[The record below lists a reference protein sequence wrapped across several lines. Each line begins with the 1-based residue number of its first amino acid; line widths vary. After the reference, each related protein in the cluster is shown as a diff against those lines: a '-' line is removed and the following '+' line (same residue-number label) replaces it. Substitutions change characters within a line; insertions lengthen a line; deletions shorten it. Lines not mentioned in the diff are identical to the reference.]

1 MLKKI
6 QKAFKKFSLENIILI
21 AIILF
26 AFLLRV
32 YRINDLLGFYY
43 DQGRDALVIWDLI
56 HNGKFFL
63 IGPTTGIAG
72 IFRGP
77 YYYYL
82 ITPFYLLGRGNPIY
96 PSVFL
101 SFLTTV
107 AIYVLYKLVKK
118 ADSYQSALI
127 AAILS
132 SFSYYLVIASRWLS
146 NPTPMFLLSVLLILG
161 MYLVLENK
169 KFGWE
174 IIAFTSGLSLFNF
187 GSSGELFYF
196 PAILIFLIWQ
206 WKKRPKN
213 KSLISTGLAFFV
225 TCVPLLIFDVRHGGI
240 LRNNFL
246 TSFVSEK
253 SFTLP
258 TKFLL
263 EQRITFYY
271 EVFSKI
277 LFHVRGR
284 YEIILM
290 MVLLLSLIIFLKGFF
305 KNNYIK
311 TVLLLL
317 FSPIVGLCFYQGNDK
332 VLYEYYLTGYY
343 LIFIFIVSIILGKIW
358 KNIFGKIFVFVFIFV
373 FLINNFSVLKYKL
386 SDKVDREGS
395 IALKNELQI
404 VNWVFDNAGSEEFNV
419 DVYVPPVI
427 PYAYD
432 YLFKWKSYSYKKPN
446 YKEQDRVKLLYTI
459 YEEDSLHPDRLT
471 AWKER
476 QKGIGKI
483 IEEKRIGGLTVQKR
497 IRI

>member
-1 MLKKI
+1 
-6 QKAFKKFSLENIILI
+6 
-21 AIILF
+21 
-26 AFLLRV
+26 
-32 YRINDLLGFYY
+32 
-43 DQGRDALVIWDLI
+43 
-56 HNGKFFL
+56 
-63 IGPTTGIAG
+63 
-72 IFRGP
+72 
-77 YYYYL
+77 
-82 ITPFYLLGRGNPIY
+82 
-96 PSVFL
+96 
-101 SFLTTV
+101 
-107 AIYVLYKLVKK
+107 LVKK

-132 SFSYYLVIASRWLS
+132 SFSYYLVMASRWLS
-146 NPTPMFLLSVLLILG
+146 NPTPMFLLSILLIFG

-174 IIAFTSGLSLFNF
+174 IIAFVSGLSLFNF

-213 KSLISTGLAFFV
+213 KSFISTGLAFFI
-225 TCVPLLIFDVRHGGI
+225 TCVPLILFDVRHGGI
-240 LRNNFL
+240 LRNNIL

-253 SFTLP
+253 SFILP
-258 TKFLL
+258 TKFLF
-263 EQRITFYY
+263 EQRTPFYY

-284 YEIILM
+284 YEIALM
-290 MVLLLSLIIFLKGFF
+290 VVLLLSFIIFVKGFF
-305 KNNYIK
+305 KNDYIK
-311 TVLLLL
+311 TVLLLF
-317 FSPIVGLCFYQGNDK
+317 FSPIIGLYFYQGNDK
-332 VLYEYYLTGYY
+332 VLYEYYMTGYY
-343 LIFIFIVSIILGKIW
+343 LIFIFVVSLILGKIW

-373 FLINNFSVLKYKL
+373 FLTNNFSVLKYKL
-386 SDKVDREGS
+386 SDKVDRGGS

-404 VNWVFDNAGSEEFNV
+404 VNWVFNNAGSEEFNV